1 MNPKGIILLAF
12 IGILTAQNEIKDI
25 DYSQSLSW
33 GGCLGEPDTADYYS
47 PIDFSYFVPTQFT
60 FPAYPKFVLNNT
72 FYKPI
77 NNLKFTYLES
87 NNSPIKAFQGTTNY
101 YYYLGMNVSGYG
113 SAFFLYLNKTVTY
126 DLKELR
132 LHVYSEHTFEG
143 HKMDLELQL
152 VHEKNSD
159 KTDQSIVGSDELNNF
174 LTMSVLFSIARDKKS
189 KFIEDI
195 IEEDEDRT
203 DERLRY
209 KFAFVKSLDLNQF
222 FNFNEPYYLYKGSGT
237 TPFDCGEH
245 MTWLVNKKVE
255 YLSEKQ
261 MRQIQI
267 AMMDFYYDSDNNSI
281 TYRHYPNGNSRI
293 VKPNPKT
300 IITYVENT
308 DRDGDDV

>member
-12 IGILTAQNEIKDI
+12 IGILTAQNVITDI
-25 DYSQSLSW
+25 DYNPSHSW
-33 GGCLGEPDTADYYS
+33 TSCLDYS

-77 NNLKFTYLES
+77 NNLKFTYLKSE
-87 NNSPIKAFQGTTNY
+87 NSPIKKPQGITGY
-101 YYYLGMNVSGYG
+101 GYLGINVSGYG

-237 TPFDCGEH
+237 TPFDCKQP

-267 AMMDFYYDSDNNSI
+267 AMMDFYFDDTEKSI
-281 TYRHYPNGNSRI
+281 TYHHYPNGNSRI

>member
-12 IGILTAQNEIKDI
+12 IGILTAENVITDI
-25 DYSQSLSW
+25 DYSPSNSW
-33 GGCLGEPDTADYYS
+33 KSCLDYS

-72 FYKPI
+72 FYRPV

-87 NNSPIKAFQGTTNY
+87 NNSPIKAFHGSTNY
-101 YYYLGMNVSGYG
+101 RYLGINVSGYG

-152 VHEKNSD
+152 VHEKNLD
-159 KTDQSIVGSDELNNF
+159 KTDQSIVKSKELNEF

-237 TPFDCGEH
+237 TPFDCAQP

-267 AMMDFYYDSDNNSI
+267 AMMDFYIDNNSI

-293 VKPNPKT
+293 VKPDYQT
-300 IITYVENT
+300 RITYVENT

>member
-12 IGILTAQNEIKDI
+12 IGILTAENVITDI
-25 DYSQSLSW
+25 DYSPSNSW
-33 GGCLGEPDTADYYS
+33 TSCLDYS

-77 NNLKFTYLES
+77 NNLNFTYLKSE
-87 NNSPIKAFQGTTNY
+87 NSPIKKPQGITGY
-101 YYYLGMNVSGYG
+101 GYLGMNVSGYG

-159 KTDQSIVGSDELNNF
+159 KTDQSIVKSDELNEF

-222 FNFNEPYYLYKGSGT
+222 FNFN
-237 TPFDCGEH
+237 
-245 MTWLVNKKVE
+245 
-255 YLSEKQ
+255 
-261 MRQIQI
+261 
-267 AMMDFYYDSDNNSI
+267 
-281 TYRHYPNGNSRI
+281 
-293 VKPNPKT
+293 
-300 IITYVENT
+300 
-308 DRDGDDV
+308 

>member
-12 IGILTAQNEIKDI
+12 IGILTAENVIKDI
-25 DYSQSLSW
+25 DYSPSNSW
-33 GGCLGEPDTADYYS
+33 TSCLAPPDYYS
-47 PIDFSYFVPTQFT
+47 PIDFSYFVPTRFT

-87 NNSPIKAFQGTTNY
+87 KNSPIKDPQVSTNY
-101 YYYLGMNVSGYG
+101 RYLGMSVSGYG

-132 LHVYSEHTFEG
+132 LHVYSEPTFEG

-159 KTDQSIVGSDELNNF
+159 KTDQSIVGSDELNDF

-267 AMMDFYYDSDNNSI
+267 AMMDFYIDKNSI
-281 TYRHYPNGNSRI
+281 TYHHYPNGNSRI
-293 VKPNPKT
+293 VNPDYKT
-300 IITYVENT
+300 RITYVENT

>member
-12 IGILTAQNEIKDI
+12 IGILTAQTDI
-25 DYSQSLSW
+25 DYSKSLSW
-33 GGCLGEPDTADYYS
+33 QGCLGDTDPVDYYS

-87 NNSPIKAFQGTTNY
+87 KNSPTKASQEGTNY
-101 YYYLGMNVSGYG
+101 GYLGMSVSGYG

-237 TPFDCGEH
+237 TPFDCEQP

-267 AMMDFYYDSDNNSI
+267 AMMDFYIDKNSI
-281 TYRHYPNGNSRI
+281 TYHHYPNGNSRS
-293 VKPNPKT
+293 VKPNYET
-300 IITYVENT
+300 RITYVENT

>member
-12 IGILTAQNEIKDI
+12 IGILTAENVIKDI

-33 GGCLGEPDTADYYS
+33 DNCLEETVPTDNYS

-87 NNSPIKAFQGTTNY
+87 KNSPIKDPQVSTNY
-101 YYYLGMNVSGYG
+101 RYLGMSVSGYG

-159 KTDQSIVGSDELNNF
+159 KTDQSIVGSDELNDF

-267 AMMDFYYDSDNNSI
+267 AMMDFYIDKNSI
-281 TYRHYPNGNSRI
+281 TYHHYPNGNSRI
-293 VKPNPKT
+293 VKPDYKT
-300 IITYVENT
+300 RITYVENT

>member
-12 IGILTAQNEIKDI
+12 IGILTAQNDI
-25 DYSQSLSW
+25 NYSQSLSW
-33 GGCLGEPDTADYYS
+33 EGCEVKTGTADYS

-87 NNSPIKAFQGTTNY
+87 DYSPIKASQVNTNY
-101 YYYLGMNVSGYG
+101 NYLGMNVSGYG

-237 TPFDCGEH
+237 TPFDCKQP

-267 AMMDFYYDSDNNSI
+267 AMMDFYFDDTKKSI
-281 TYRHYPNGNSRI
+281 TYHHYPNGNSRM
-293 VKPNPKT
+293 VKPNYKT
-300 IITYVENT
+300 RITYVENT

>member
-12 IGILTAQNEIKDI
+12 IGILTAQITDI
-25 DYSQSLSW
+25 NYSQSHSW
-33 GGCLGEPDTADYYS
+33 LGCEVETNTADYYS

-87 NNSPIKAFQGTTNY
+87 DYSPIKASQVNTNY
-101 YYYLGMNVSGYG
+101 NYLGMNVSGYG

-237 TPFDCGEH
+237 TPFDCGKP

-267 AMMDFYYDSDNNSI
+267 AMMDFYYDSDKNSI
-281 TYRHYPNGNSRI
+281 TYHHYPNGNSRI
-293 VKPNPKT
+293 VKPDYQT
-300 IITYVENT
+300 RITYVENT

>member
-1 MNPKGIILLAF
+1 MNSKILILLALISF
-12 IGILTAQNEIKDI
+12 CLSNSI
-25 DYSQSLSW
+25 DYSINSPDFHDCNHDTQYSTWQSPVDIS
-33 GGCLGEPDTADYYS
+33 YYI
-47 PIDFSYFVPTQFT
+47 PLDLV
-60 FPAYPKFVLNNT
+60 FPAYPKLILNNT
-72 FYKPI
+72 FYTPI
-77 NNLKFTYLES
+77 NNIKFEYIKSSDSE
-87 NNSPIKAFQGTTNY
+87 IKAFKTVDY
-101 YYYLGMNVSGYG
+101 EYLGMRVNGFG

-132 LHVYSEHTFEG
+132 LHVFSEHTFEG

-152 VHEKNSD
+152 VHEKNNE
-159 KTDQSIVGSDELNNF
+159 KTDESIKDSQELDNF

-209 KFAFVKSLDLNQF
+209 TFAFVKSLDLNQF

-237 TPFDCGEH
+237 TPFDCDKH

-261 MRQIQI
+261 MRRIQI
-267 AMMDFYYDSDNNSI
+267 AMMDFYIDKKDNNKI
-281 TYRHYPNGNSRI
+281 KYQHYPNGNSRM
-293 VKPNPKT
+293 VKDQYTTT
-300 IITYVENT
+300 ITFVENT

>member
-12 IGILTAQNEIKDI
+12 IGILTAQITDI
-25 DYSQSLSW
+25 NYSQSHSW
-33 GGCLGEPDTADYYS
+33 LGCEVETNTADYYS

-87 NNSPIKAFQGTTNY
+87 DYSPIKASQVNTNY
-101 YYYLGMNVSGYG
+101 NYLGMNVSGYG

-159 KTDQSIVGSDELNNF
+159 KTDQSIVGSDELNDF

-237 TPFDCGEH
+237 TPFDCGKP

-267 AMMDFYYDSDNNSI
+267 AMMDFDFDDTEKFI

-293 VKPNPKT
+293 VKPDYQT
-300 IITYVENT
+300 RITYVENT

>member
-1 MNPKGIILLAF
+1 MNTRIILILALF
-12 IGILTAQNEIKDI
+12 AFSLCDEPRDI
-25 DYSQSLSW
+25 NYSPNSQDFR
-33 GGCLGEPDTADYYS
+33 GCPHKS
-47 PIDFSYFVPTQFT
+47 PIDISYHVPKNLQ
-60 FPAYPKFVLNNT
+60 FPAYPKFVLNKT
-72 FYKPI
+72 FYTPI
-77 NNLKFTYLES
+77 NNLKFEYL
-87 NNSPIKAFQGTTNY
+87 NTPDTNTNIY
-101 YYYLGMNVSGYG
+101 SYLGMNVSGFG

-132 LHVYSEHTFEG
+132 LHVYSEHTLEG

-152 VHEKNSD
+152 VHEMNSD
-159 KTDQSIVGSDELNNF
+159 KTDESIRGSTELNQD

-209 KFAFVKSLDLNQF
+209 SFALVKSLDLNQF
-222 FNFNEPYYLYKGSGT
+222 FNFNEPYYLYQGNGT
-237 TPFDCGEH
+237 TPFDCGQP

-261 MRQIQI
+261 MRRIQI
-267 AMMDFYYDSDNNSI
+267 AMMDFYYDENEKAI
-281 TYRHYPNGNSRI
+281 TYHHYPNGNSKS
-293 VKPNPKT
+293 VDSSSDSTK
-300 IITYVENT
+300 IIYVENT

>member
-12 IGILTAQNEIKDI
+12 IGILTAENVITDI
-25 DYSQSLSW
+25 DYSQGSSW
-33 GGCLGEPDTADYYS
+33 KDCPVETDTADYYS
-47 PIDFSYFVPTQFT
+47 PIDFSYFVPTRFT

-87 NNSPIKAFQGTTNY
+87 KNSPIKDPQVSTNY
-101 YYYLGMNVSGYG
+101 RYLGMSVSGYG

-237 TPFDCGEH
+237 TPFDCGKP

-267 AMMDFYYDSDNNSI
+267 AMMDFYIDKNSI
-281 TYRHYPNGNSRI
+281 TYHHYPNGNSRI
-293 VKPNPKT
+293 VKHNPKT

>member
-12 IGILTAQNEIKDI
+12 IGILTVQNAITDI
-25 DYSQSLSW
+25 DYSPSNSW
-33 GGCLGEPDTADYYS
+33 QDCLKATNPPDYYS

-77 NNLKFTYLES
+77 NNLKFTYLKSE
-87 NNSPIKAFQGTTNY
+87 NSPIKKPQGITGY
-101 YYYLGMNVSGYG
+101 GYLGMNVSGYG

-159 KTDQSIVGSDELNNF
+159 KTDQSIVGSDELNDF

-237 TPFDCGEH
+237 TPFDCKQP

-267 AMMDFYYDSDNNSI
+267 AMMDFYFDDTKKSI
-281 TYRHYPNGNSRI
+281 TYHHYPNGNSRI
-293 VKPNPKT
+293 VNPDSKI

>member
-1 MNPKGIILLAF
+1 MNTRIILILALF
-12 IGILTAQNEIKDI
+12 AFSLCTDSIDI
-25 DYSQSLSW
+25 NYSQEFT
-33 GGCLGEPDTADYYS
+33 GCHNRKS
-47 PIDFSYFVPTQFT
+47 PIDISYHVPKYLL

-72 FYKPI
+72 FYTPI
-77 NNLKFTYLES
+77 NNLKFEYL
-87 NNSPIKAFQGTTNY
+87 NSSDELFASPYNY
-101 YYYLGMNVSGYG
+101 TYLGMNVSGYG

-152 VHEKNSD
+152 VHQRNDD
-159 KTDQSIVGSDELNNF
+159 KTVIESKELDRY

-209 KFAFVKSLDLNQF
+209 SFALVKSLDLNQF

-237 TPFDCGEH
+237 TPFDCDQP

-261 MRQIQI
+261 MRTIQI
-267 AMMDFYYDSDNNSI
+267 AMMDFYYDNTKNAI
-281 TYRHYPNGNSRI
+281 TYHHYPNGNSKK
-293 VKPNPKT
+293 VDSSYLPT
-300 IITYVENT
+300 ITYVENT